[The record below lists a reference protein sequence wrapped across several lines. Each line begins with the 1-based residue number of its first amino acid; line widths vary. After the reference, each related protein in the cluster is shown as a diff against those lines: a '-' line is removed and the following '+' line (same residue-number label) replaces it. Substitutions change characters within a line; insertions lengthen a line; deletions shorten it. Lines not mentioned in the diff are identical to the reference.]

1 MSYAVTLAEEFGSLK
16 SLSRIADALTRT
28 TKDWLEK
35 FIDDDDYQILSGF
48 LHLKQKAVRNLDT
61 VAMRM
66 PSLAAASRE
75 AGFVSYFPKRKPI
88 PKSPD
93 LRVSY
98 ERRAEL
104 ASLRPLPSKLER
116 QFTMG
121 ARAVLKI
128 VGDEVRA
135 KGLCML
141 YLGEIAA
148 RAGVCLTTA
157 RNTIRDA
164 SFMGL
169 VTIQERKQH
178 KKPNLANIVR
188 IISAEWRD
196 WIKSGNYYLHDFLRS
211 ALKANPFRGGASK
224 KLVSTDEDIT
234 YPNGER
240 LVGAQSG
247 VIYAV
252 SKVER
257 PNPD

>member
-1 MSYAVTLAEEFGSLK
+1 MSYAVSLAEEFGGLK
-16 SLSRIADALTRT
+16 SLSRIGDALTRI
-28 TKDWLEK
+28 TKDWVEQLLCDE
-35 FIDDDDYQILSGF
+35 DYQILSGF
-48 LHLKQKAVRNLDT
+48 LHLKQKAVRETDT
-61 VAMRM
+61 VAFRV
-66 PSLAAASRE
+66 PSVAAASRD
-75 AGFVSYFPKRKPI
+75 AGFVSFFPKRKPI

-116 QFTMG
+116 KFTMG

-128 VGDEVRA
+128 VADEVRR
-135 KGLCML
+135 KGFCML
-141 YLGEIAA
+141 FLGEIAA
-148 RAGVCLTTA
+148 RAGVCITTA

-169 VTIQERKQH
+169 VTIQERKQY
-178 KKPNLANIVR
+178 KQPNKSNIVR

-224 KLVSTDEDIT
+224 KLVSTDEVFTI
-234 YPNGER
+234 PNGKAAAR
-240 LVGAQSG
+240 PYFDVKQPSG
-247 VIYAV
+247 
-252 SKVER
+252 
-257 PNPD
+257 